1 MDWHGPQTASSRSSR
16 RMRAGGGRCRFPAA
30 GADFQRLV
38 RWRGSHGAVNMDRR
52 AMRGRVHLASVRL
65 RHDMDPHP
73 IFPAPGAPAVTGA
86 ELADELSTIADA
98 YCADTREAWRMAR
111 FVNANMVAIL
121 AALRAERPEPAVG
134 DVEAVAIEDD
144 CEPFDP
150 ANPKLKPCPFCGAE
164 AELVEIDDM
173 TDADCGGNFVA
184 CKACEASTNLRF
196 SAGDD
201 ARPLVC
207 EQWNRRAALAQGQT
221 GDER

>member
-1 MDWHGPQTASSRSSR
+1 M
-16 RMRAGGGRCRFPAA
+16 
-30 GADFQRLV
+30 
-38 RWRGSHGAVNMDRR
+38 
-52 AMRGRVHLASVRL
+52 
-65 RHDMDPHP
+65 
-73 IFPAPGAPAVTGA
+73 TGA

-207 EQWNRRAALAQGQT
+207 EQWNRRAALRPADPGSRVEDAVLDRCVLNAAAKPPPAAGDALTALRAVMGLNSVQTLFEAAEEYPHGPEDVAGELSALKLARAALAAAQEG
-221 GDER
+221 

>member
-1 MDWHGPQTASSRSSR
+1 M
-16 RMRAGGGRCRFPAA
+16 
-30 GADFQRLV
+30 
-38 RWRGSHGAVNMDRR
+38 
-52 AMRGRVHLASVRL
+52 
-65 RHDMDPHP
+65 
-73 IFPAPGAPAVTGA
+73 TGA

-173 TDADCGGNFVA
+173 TDADCGGNFVFNTWRTHVA
-184 CKACEASTNLRF
+184 VLHFLFDVWLPTYWGF
-196 SAGDD
+196 SLGC
-201 ARPLVC
+201 R
-207 EQWNRRAALAQGQT
+207 
-221 GDER
+221 